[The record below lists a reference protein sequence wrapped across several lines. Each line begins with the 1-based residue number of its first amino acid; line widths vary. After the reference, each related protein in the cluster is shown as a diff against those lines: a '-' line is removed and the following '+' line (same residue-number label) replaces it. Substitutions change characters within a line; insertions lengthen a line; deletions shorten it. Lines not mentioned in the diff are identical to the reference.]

1 MSRVR
6 VAFVGMFSV
15 ALSTAVFAQDEN
27 PAVVVPPPTEGGVY
41 KAAVQRFFDLGGGGQ
56 ALDSVRAGIGDAL
69 EYSSLF
75 KVLPQG
81 AYLASDSSARLD
93 GSPPLVCSDWRQIGA
108 DALVEGELSQSGKEA
123 TVEFRLWD
131 VSRCTKLLRKRYTG
145 PPSDLPRIARRIADE
160 IVGAFTGKPGVA
172 STEIAFISNRT
183 GAPEVFVMGADG
195 SDVRQA
201 THNKSINNFPGW
213 SPDGNTILY
222 TSYREAHRP
231 ALYVLTRGTQSPGRV
246 FRNLVPGAQQFRGV
260 FDPSGGKVAVV
271 ISVEGNSDIWLVNR
285 DGTGGRR
292 LTNERSLEVSPS
304 FSPDGRR
311 MVFVSDRVGSPQL
324 YIMDLDSGNVR
335 RLTFNGGYNT
345 APAWSPDGKWIAY
358 ESRVGGGFDLWL
370 IDPEG
375 TANSPLVENP
385 RNDVSATWSPDSR
398 KIAFS
403 SDRRGRPSIYVVD
416 APTGANLRQLTREG
430 SSNTS
435 PAWGPYVRELR

>member
-1 MSRVR
+1 MSRVG
-6 VAFVGMFSV
+6 VA
-15 ALSTAVFAQDEN
+15 ALALLSATLSSGVFAQEEN

-41 KAAVQRFFDLGGGGQ
+41 KAAVQRFFDAGGGGE
-56 ALDSVRAGIGDAL
+56 AADAVRAEIGDGL

-75 KVLPQG
+75 KVLSPK

-93 GSPPLVCSDWRQIGA
+93 GSPPLACPDWRQIGA
-108 DALVEGELSQSGKEA
+108 DALVEGELSQSGKAA
-123 TVEFRLWD
+123 TVEFRVWD
-131 VSRCTKLLRKRYTG
+131 VPRCSKLLRKRYTG
-145 PPSDLPRIARRIADE
+145 PQSDLPRIARRIGDE

-172 STEIAFISNRT
+172 STEIAFISNRS
-183 GAPEVFVMGADG
+183 GAPEVFIMGAEGGDL
-195 SDVRQA
+195 RQG

-213 SPDGNTILY
+213 SPDGNTIIY
-222 TSYREAHRP
+222 TSYREARRP
-231 ALYVLTRGTQSPGRV
+231 ALYVLTRGVQSPGRV

-271 ISVEGNSDIWLVNR
+271 ISVDGNSDIWIINR

-304 FSPDGRR
+304 FSPDGRQ
-311 MVFVSDRVGSPQL
+311 MAFVSDRAGSPQL

-375 TANSPLVENP
+375 TTNLPLVENP
-385 RNDVSATWSPDSR
+385 RNDVSASWSPDSR

-403 SDRRGRPSIYVVD
+403 SDRRGRPAIYAVD
-416 APTGANLRQLTREG
+416 APTGANLRQLTRDG
-430 SSNTS
+430 STNTS

>member
-1 MSRVR
+1 MRGAVLGLL
-6 VAFVGMFSV
+6 FV
-15 ALSTAVFAQDEN
+15 ALSSAAFAQEEN
-27 PAVVVPPPTEGGVY
+27 PAIVVPPPTEGGVY
-41 KAAVQRFFDLGGGGQ
+41 KAAVQRFFDLGGSGE
-56 ALDSVRAGIGDAL
+56 ALDSVRAGIGDGL

-75 KVLPQG
+75 KVLSPQ
-81 AYLASDSSARLD
+81 AYLSSDTSARLD
-93 GSPPLVCSDWRQIGA
+93 GSPPLVCPDWRQIGA

-123 TVEFRLWD
+123 TVEFRVWD
-131 VSRCTKLLRKRYTG
+131 VARCTKLLRKRYTG

-172 STEIAFISNRT
+172 STEIAFVSNRT
-183 GAPEVFVMGADG
+183 GAPEVFIMNADG
-195 SDVRQA
+195 SDVRQG
-201 THNKSINNFPGW
+201 THNRSINNFPGW
-213 SPDGNTILY
+213 SPDGNTIVY
-222 TSYREAHRP
+222 TSYREARRP
-231 ALYVLTRGTQSPGRV
+231 FLFVLTRGTQSPGRV

-260 FDPSGGKVAVV
+260 FDPSGAKLAVV
-271 ISVEGNSDIWLVNR
+271 ISVDGNSDIWLVNR
-285 DGTGGRR
+285 DGTGARR

-311 MVFVSDRVGSPQL
+311 MAFVSDRSGSPQV
-324 YIMDLDSGNVR
+324 YIMDLDGGSVR
-335 RLTFNGGYNT
+335 RLTYNGGYNT
-345 APAWSPDGKWIAY
+345 APAWSPDGRWIAY

-375 TANSPLVENP
+375 ATNHPLVENP

-416 APTGANLRQLTREG
+416 APTGTNLRQLTREG
-430 SSNTS
+430 SSDTS

>member
-6 VAFVGMFSV
+6 VACLGLLFT
-15 ALSTAVFAQDEN
+15 ALSSAAFAQEQN

-41 KAAVQRFFDLGGGGQ
+41 KAAVQRFFDLGGAGGE
-56 ALDSVRAGIGDAL
+56 LDSVRSGIGDAL

-75 KVLPQG
+75 KVLSPG
-81 AYLASDSSARLD
+81 AYLASDSSQRLD
-93 GSPPLVCSDWRQIGA
+93 GSPPLACADWRQIGA
-108 DALVEGELSQSGKEA
+108 DALVEGELSRSGKQA
-123 TVEFRLWD
+123 TVEFRVWD
-131 VSRCTKLLRKRYTG
+131 VPRCTKLLRKRYTG
-145 PPSDLPRIARRIADE
+145 PPDDLPRIAKRIADE

-183 GAPEVFVMGADG
+183 GAPEVFVMDADG
-195 SDVRQA
+195 SEVRQA

-213 SPDGNTILY
+213 SPDGNTIVY

-231 ALYVLTRGTQSPGRV
+231 ALYVLTRGIQSPGRV

-260 FDPSGGKVAVV
+260 FDPSGGKLAVV
-271 ISVEGNSDIWLVNR
+271 ISVDGNSDIWLVNR
-285 DGTGGRR
+285 DGAGGRR

-311 MVFVSDRVGSPQL
+311 MAFVSDRVGSPQL
-324 YIMDLDSGNVR
+324 YVLDLDSGNVR

-375 TANSPLVENP
+375 TTNLPLVENP